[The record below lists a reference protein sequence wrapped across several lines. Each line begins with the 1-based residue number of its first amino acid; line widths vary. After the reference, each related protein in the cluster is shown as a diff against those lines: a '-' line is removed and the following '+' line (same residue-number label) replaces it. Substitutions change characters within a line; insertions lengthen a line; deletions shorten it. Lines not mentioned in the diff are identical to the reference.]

1 VVPTAAVEDV
11 FKIGSEAPSA
21 LLYDALAHYKRGS
34 PRAYEN
40 VKYGGVC
47 ASCRVSCRVMARAR
61 VCVCVCG
68 PTHHGR
74 LAPPT
79 PQDDQSGAGGGRR
92 RLH

>member
-40 VKYGGVC
+40 VKYVRVC
-47 ASCRVSCRVMARAR
+47 AWA
-61 VCVCVCG
+61 
-68 PTHHGR
+68 
-74 LAPPT
+74 
-79 PQDDQSGAGGGRR
+79 
-92 RLH
+92 